1 MKKYFEIK
9 NILSNRG
16 TMLLE
21 LLLTIIILGMIF
33 VRLIYSFNHSI
44 QIFIRAREV
53 TNANYIAKREM
64 ELLKMKYK
72 HIANFSPVSTTDL
85 FVLDVMTDK
94 KIAEYSGWKYDMI
107 VENADI
113 SPNSQSLSGRLK
125 KISLK
130 IYSPKNNIFSYV
142 SYFTPAGNNN

>member
-1 MKKYFEIK
+1 MEKNFKTK

-16 TMLLE
+16 VMLLE
-21 LLLTIIILGMIF
+21 LLITIIILGVIF

-64 ELLKMKYK
+64 ELLKMQYK
-72 HIANFSPVSTTDL
+72 HIPNFSPVSSSDL
-85 FVLDVMTDK
+85 FVADVMTNE
-94 KIAEYSGWKYDMI
+94 KIAEYSGWKFDMI
-107 VENADI
+107 VENADVA
-113 SPNSQSLSGRLK
+113 PNSQSLSGRLK